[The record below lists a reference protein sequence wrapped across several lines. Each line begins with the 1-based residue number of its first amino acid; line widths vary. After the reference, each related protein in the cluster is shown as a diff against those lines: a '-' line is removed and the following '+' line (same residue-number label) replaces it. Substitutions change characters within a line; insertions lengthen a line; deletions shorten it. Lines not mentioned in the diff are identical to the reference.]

1 MSRTKVRLWLGIQ
14 IFLLI
19 LITTHSELT
28 SFTIDVTTDT
38 TAAFIRETC
47 TADSSKGIDVITRTS
62 SMFEALITYNCSSI
76 DSSQLFVSS
85 NGTEIDGCHITDS
98 YNETVFLSC
107 TNISN
112 HAGRNWSFSIVSTTP
127 SILNETFA
135 ITFTPLYLQNSTNI
149 SIIIDSSLT
158 SALISIPN
166 CEEIVDL
173 QYLRFQCDK
182 NNSTSALI
190 PLPIDCEITC
200 SNLIPGSIYKGSLIR
215 LSMPIADSSGDVFE
229 EDYLNQTYIVDLD
242 QVKNLTVEI
251 QGNTANISFVRPH
264 GNFDGINLNCTATDQ
279 SCSDIPTNLTAS
291 CSNCTSMLMS
301 SIEFGVRYECEAV
314 TIKEGFADIYS
325 DELTFSTPI
334 TRVDFNQ
341 STSSVI
347 ERNRFKYKV
356 LPQSDF
362 DYFSTICILDAKSG
376 SPCKDIR
383 VNHSQCSTVLT
394 HEAILGCDYHCT
406 IITRKSNYPEQ
417 NSNSYFQQIFPID
430 APNIYN
436 YTATSRAIT
445 IRWELTDNNIFYY
458 KFEVF
463 LNQSKLA
470 DKDRGVDFHE
480 IKHLLP
486 NVDYKFRVAL
496 VSNRVLNSSSLI
508 VRTNEEIPKEPT
520 ESDIQRK
527 IVFDADHPHSTTT
540 QSVIKFDP
548 TLFSDDYGY
557 INSYSFYVRQDQ
569 NKQGIF
575 PNING
580 SYQAAWINYSIDYL
594 AIFQLRKSERTYR
607 SDTMQLII
615 GNQSHCPN
623 ESIAKVPCNGK
634 LKPNSNYSLIIS
646 ACNMA
651 GCRFILWKMFRTK
664 AESPA
669 NESNTWIYIAVGAG
683 GAAFVLII
691 SILIWRMKKRP
702 EPHDIEIPLYPVES
716 ARTPK
721 KPKPLYKYVNMS
733 QRDEH
738 AIYDEYQ
745 ELEQCHSSCIRS
757 NEDEDYADYDR
768 YRNIFARGPWNQTA
782 VQLIGAH
789 RFSDYI
795 NANHIKGYD
804 NKKRYIACQG
814 PLKDTCEDF
823 WDMIYQ
829 FRVRKIIML
838 THCDKRTQCQSKSK
852 CFPYFPARKNER
864 LSFDRWTVTTQKVLY
879 QRELDLRIRYIH
891 LKGINRNHGEHRV
904 IHYGFTGWKD
914 FN

>member
-1 MSRTKVRLWLGIQ
+1 MSRAKVRLWLEIH
-14 IFLLI
+14 IYLLI

-28 SFTIDVTTDT
+28 SSTTHVTNAFTSESCTT
-38 TAAFIRETC
+38 
-47 TADSSKGIDVITRTS
+47 DSSKGIDVITRTS

-76 DSSQLFVSS
+76 NSSQLFVWS
-85 NGTEIDGCHITDS
+85 NGTEVDGCHVTDHS
-98 YNETVFLSC
+98 NETVFLSC

-127 SILNETFA
+127 SVLNETFV
-135 ITFTPLYLQNSTNI
+135 ITLTPLFLQNSTNI
-149 SIIIDSSLT
+149 SITIDSSLT

-166 CEEIVDL
+166 CEEIADL

-182 NNSTSALI
+182 NNSTSSLN
-190 PLPIDCEITC
+190 PLSADCEITC
-200 SNLIPGSIYKGSLIR
+200 SNLIPGSIYEGSLIR
-215 LSMPIADSSGDVFE
+215 LSMPIADRSGEVFE

-242 QVKNLTVEI
+242 QVKNLTVEL
-251 QGNTANISFVRPH
+251 QGNSANISFIRPH
-264 GNFDGINLNCTATDQ
+264 GNFDGINLNCTAADQ
-279 SCSDIPTNLTAS
+279 SCSDMPTNLTAS
-291 CSNCTSMLMS
+291 CSNCTSMLIS
-301 SIEFGVRYECEAV
+301 PIEFGVRYECEAV
-314 TIKEGFADIYS
+314 TIKEGFVDIYS
-325 DELTFSTPI
+325 HELTFSTPI
-334 TRVDFNQ
+334 KKVDFNQ

-383 VNHSQCSTVLT
+383 VNHSQCSTVLI

-417 NSNSYFQQIFPID
+417 DSNSYFQQIFPID

-445 IRWELTDNNIFYY
+445 IRWELTDNHIFYS

-480 IKHLLP
+480 TKRLLP

-496 VSNRVLNSSSLI
+496 VSNRVLNSSSVI

-520 ESDIQRK
+520 EGDIQRK
-527 IVFDADHPHSTTT
+527 IVFDADHPHSTAT

-557 INSYSFYVRQDQ
+557 VNSYSFYVRQDQ
-569 NKQGIF
+569 NKQGIL
-575 PNING
+575 PDING
-580 SYQAAWINYSIDYL
+580 SYQTAWINSSIDYL

-623 ESIAKVPCNGK
+623 ESIARVPCNGK

-651 GCRFILWKMFRTK
+651 GCRFIRWKMFRTK

-669 NESNTWIYIAVGAG
+669 KGSNTWIYIAVGAG
-683 GAAFVLII
+683 GVAFVLIVFI
-691 SILIWRMKKRP
+691 FIRRIKRQRNTT
-702 EPHDIEIPLYPVES
+702 DTDIPLSRVES

-733 QRDEH
+733 QRDER
-738 AIYDEYQ
+738 AIYNEYQ
-745 ELEQCHSSCIRS
+745 ELERCHSSCTRP
-757 NEDEDYADYDR
+757 NEDAKYADYDR
-768 YRNIFARGPWNQTA
+768 YQNIFARGPWCQTA
-782 VQLIGAH
+782 VHLTGAAH
-789 RFSDYI
+789 RFNDYI

-804 NKKRYIACQG
+804 NKKWYIACQG

-838 THCDKRTQCQSKSK
+838 THCDQRTQCQSKSK